1 MCFGSSRNV
10 QYDSPP
16 PRRVGYSNEA
26 YGRNKYNEDYE
37 KYLKKQKKRRANN
50 SAITACAAAG
60 AASGGCGGGGGC

>member
-1 MCFGSSRNV
+1 MCFGSSRDV

-26 YGRNKYNEDYE
+26 YGRYKYDKDYE

-50 SAITACAAAG
+50 SAITAYAAAG